1 MVRQGTRTRA
11 LSLSDRGRS
20 IAHGRR
26 HHHVTT
32 NGAMQISE
40 LRYLVKYR
48 GLGTLPRLP
57 RHRSSKRRKAVLQQP
72 ATARALRRVVAIA
85 VIGVTSVLM
94 SISASAS
101 PSIGQLRAQVAQIQS
116 EVSAID
122 NQVEAAAEAYNGAVY
137 RLGQIQT
144 RIVQNRAT
152 LKRARH
158 DLGRS
163 QEILGE
169 RLRAS
174 YLQAPPSRVELILSR
189 RSLSDV
195 LGDAEAL
202 TRAGE
207 QDAAVV
213 RSVRDLR
220 DRTVATGK
228 QLQLDKARAKDEV
241 ASRAHQR
248 AVVTGLL
255 ARRQAVLSH
264 AKGRLGAMIAEQRAR
279 ELRAAALQRQRVQL
293 ASRQSSTSAAPAVVP
308 SGGITV
314 SGPGSARN
322 AQAAQ
327 IALQY
332 LGVPYV
338 WGGSTPSGFD
348 CSGLASYAYAR
359 VGVSMP
365 HYTVAIWSM
374 FPRVVGS
381 LQPGDL
387 VFFHGL
393 GHMGIY
399 IGGGQMV
406 HAPHTGDVVRI
417 VSMAGRGDYVGAV
430 RP

>member
-1 MVRQGTRTRA
+1 MVG
-11 LSLSDRGRS
+11 
-20 IAHGRR
+20 
-26 HHHVTT
+26 
-32 NGAMQISE
+32 
-40 LRYLVKYR
+40 LVPCPAYR
-48 GLGTLPRLP
+48 GTV
-57 RHRSSKRRKAVLQQP
+57 SSKRRKAVLQKP
-72 ATARALRRVVAIA
+72 ATARAVGRVVAIA

-94 SISASAS
+94 SISASAA

-122 NQVEAAAEAYNGAVY
+122 DQVEAAAEAYNGAVY
-137 RLGQIQT
+137 RLGEIQT
-144 RIVQNRAT
+144 RIAQNRAT
-152 LKRARH
+152 LKKARRE
-158 DLGRS
+158 LSRS
-163 QEILGE
+163 QVILGE

-174 YLQAPPSRVELILSR
+174 YLQAPPSRVQLILSR
-189 RSLSDV
+189 RSLSAV
-195 LGDAEAL
+195 MGDAEAL

-213 RSVRDLR
+213 RSVRALR

-228 QLQLDKARAKDEV
+228 QLQEDKARAKDEV
-241 ASRAHQR
+241 ASRARQR
-248 AVVTGLL
+248 AVVASLL
-255 ARRQAVLSH
+255 ARRQSVLSS

-293 ASRQSSTSAAPAVVP
+293 ASRQSSNSTAAAPVAG
-308 SGGITV
+308 GGITV

-322 AQAAQ
+322 GQAAR

-338 WGGSTPSGFD
+338 WGGASPSGFD
-348 CSGLASYAYAR
+348 CSGLASYAYAK
-359 VGVSMP
+359 VGVSVP
-365 HYTVAIWSM
+365 HYTGAIWSR

-381 LQPGDL
+381 LQPGDM

-417 VSMAGRGDYVGAV
+417 ASMAGRSDYVGAV